1 MAFWLLVDCLS
12 IHCEGNSPSEVV
24 SPLRRDPGIFQGMV
38 FRKLSSLKKKKN
50 LILSLWRYVFSES
63 LAAGTASGS
72 LWWEQQGFCL
82 PPVRLWWE
90 EGSRA
95 GVELAGSHCSSDVSS
110 QGISSVFIMSSWGM
124 YDVSVSHGW
133 ETSQPA
139 SCVWNFLRNS
149 GRIGCFSLVNFSE
162 LTVG

>member
-1 MAFWLLVDCLS
+1 MAFWPLVDCLS
-12 IHCEGNSPSEVV
+12 TVKEIVHQRLFHLYEGIQEYFRAWCLGNC
-24 SPLRRDPGIFQGMV
+24 PLF
-38 FRKLSSLKKKKN
+38 KKKN
-50 LILSLWRYVFSES
+50 LILSLWRYIFSEP

-90 EGSRA
+90 EGRRA